1 MAYGPITS
9 WQIEMENVET
19 VIDFIFSGSKVTI
32 DGDFIHKIK
41 GHLLLERKIMTVL
54 DSILKIRDITFPT
67 VVHIV
72 KTMVFFSSHVW
83 MWELEHKEYWALKH
97 CYFWIVVLEKTLE
110 SSLNYEGVKP
120 INPKE
125 INPQYSLERL
135 MLKL

>member
-72 KTMVFFSSHVW
+72 KTMVFLSSHVW
-83 MWELEHKEYWALKH
+83 M
-97 CYFWIVVLEKTLE
+97 
-110 SSLNYEGVKP
+110 
-120 INPKE
+120 
-125 INPQYSLERL
+125 
-135 MLKL
+135 

>member
-83 MWELEHKEYWALKH
+83 M
-97 CYFWIVVLEKTLE
+97 
-110 SSLNYEGVKP
+110 
-120 INPKE
+120 
-125 INPQYSLERL
+125 
-135 MLKL
+135 

>member
-72 KTMVFFSSHVW
+72 KTMFFFSSHVW
-83 MWELEHKEYWALKH
+83 M
-97 CYFWIVVLEKTLE
+97 
-110 SSLNYEGVKP
+110 
-120 INPKE
+120 
-125 INPQYSLERL
+125 
-135 MLKL
+135 